1 MEDYFISKEFLLLII
16 EGLRDEYTANS
27 QEPIPCYT
35 DREIDE
41 LYNCIF
47 RVYSNGYIQT
57 NLERIVTIMFNITKN
72 HYLSN
77 GNKRIAVIITC
88 MLFVIELGSFPYDVE
103 ELKNI
108 VLQIADGTLAT
119 KEDALLA
126 VEELVRYE

>member
-16 EGLRDEYTANS
+16 EGLRDEYSLDA
-27 QEPIPCYT
+27 QEPIPYYT
-35 DREIDE
+35 DKEIDE
-41 LYNCIF
+41 LYNCIQ
-47 RVYSNGYIQT
+47 RVYQSGYVQT
-57 NLERIVTIMFNITKN
+57 NIERVATTMFNITKN

-88 MLFVIELGSFPYDVE
+88 ILCVIELGTFFDVT

-119 KEDALLA
+119 KEATLLA
-126 VEELVRYE
+126 VESLVHYE